1 MMLSRTELMFSSLT
15 GSLNDI
21 KLESSYRDAGQVG
34 LFILYFNEMSELIL
48 SSLTGTKIVTRAL
61 LEK

>member
-1 MMLSRTELMFSSLT
+1 MSELILSSLT

-21 KLESSYRDAGQVG
+21 KLESGYRDVGQVG
-34 LFILYFNEMSELIL
+34 LFILYFNKMSELIL
-48 SSLTGTKIVTRAL
+48 PSLTGTKIVTRAL

>member
-1 MMLSRTELMFSSLT
+1 MSELMFSSLT

-21 KLESSYRDAGQVG
+21 KLESGYGDVGQDG
-34 LFILYFNEMSELIL
+34 LFILYFNEMSELML
-48 SSLTGTKIVTRAL
+48 PSLTGTKIVTRAL